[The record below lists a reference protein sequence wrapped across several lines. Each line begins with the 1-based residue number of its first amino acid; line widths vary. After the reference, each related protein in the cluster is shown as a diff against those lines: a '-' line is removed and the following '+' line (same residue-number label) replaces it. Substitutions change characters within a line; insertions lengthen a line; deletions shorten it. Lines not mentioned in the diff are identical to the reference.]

1 MWVGVDG
8 EMGLE
13 TKVSDGGTMG
23 RGWWGDNG
31 GWLPM
36 PVVVVSCECE
46 VSGGDG
52 FRFRWF

>member
-1 MWVGVDG
+1 MR
-8 EMGLE
+8 MGLE

-23 RGWWGDNG
+23 GGWWGDDG
-31 GWLPM
+31 AWLPVPAAIM
-36 PVVVVSCECE
+36 SCECE